1 MDETTDMVQA
11 CYNLARFYAHESC
24 GQCTPCR
31 EGTAWLTK
39 VLRRFT
45 QGQGRREDIDLIMN
59 ITDNIGGLVDFS
71 EGSFGKTVCP
81 FGEAV
86 SWPVRAFVDKFRDEF
101 EAYLPKEVAA

>member
-31 EGTAWLTK
+31 EGTDWLTK

-45 QGQGRREDIDLIMN
+45 QGQGRREDIDLIMD

-71 EGSFGKTVCP
+71 EGSFGKTICP

-101 EAYLPKEVAA
+101 EAYLPKEAAA